1 MYTAFLV
8 IHSWLRWLVLAA
20 GVVAVIRGI
29 TGSAGR
35 RTSWAAG
42 DEAAGRWFVMGLD
55 VQALLGIVI
64 YLFLSP
70 FTMSAWSD
78 VAETMRNGPLRLI
91 VVEHEVGM
99 FIALALAHI
108 GRARIRKT
116 ADIARRHRLAAIF
129 FGLALVV
136 ILLSIPWP
144 FMPGGRALF
153 RGFE

>member
-8 IHSWLRWLVLAA
+8 IHSYLRWLVLLAGLLALVRGIA
-20 GVVAVIRGI
+20 GV
-29 TGSAGR
+29 SGR
-35 RTSWAAG
+35 RPWEAA
-42 DEAAGRWFVMGLD
+42 DEAAGRWFVVGLD
-55 VQALLGIVI
+55 VQFLIGIVI

-70 FTMSAWSD
+70 FTMSAWGD
-78 VAETMRNGPLRLI
+78 MAETMRNAPLRLI

-99 FIALALAHI
+99 LVALALAHI

-116 ADIARRHRLAAIF
+116 SDAVRRHKLAAIF

-136 ILLSIPWP
+136 VLLSIPWP

-153 RGFE
+153 RGLE